1 MKTLPEVYVV
11 KEPFSQGVWGTLNA
25 YFLLTK
31 PRIIVL
37 LIISTAGGS
46 LAAGSG
52 SMPLGIGIALL
63 VGGYLCAGGA
73 GAMNCYLDRELDLLM
88 SRTKNR
94 PLPAGLIRP
103 RNALIFSI
111 VISTL
116 SIPVFLMV
124 NVLVALLG
132 AAAWAYYV
140 LFYSVFL
147 KRRTSQNILWGGA
160 AGAVPPLI
168 GWVGVSGTIDL
179 SAISLFLIVF
189 FWTPPHAYALMLV
202 LKEDYTKVN
211 VPMLPVV
218 HGDKETKRQILIY
231 SVVLLAITIFPVVVG
246 LFGPLYLA
254 TSVVTG
260 VILVGLAVV
269 LYRSISSIWA
279 IRVFRYS
286 TFYLALLFLGLVID
300 RSIFG

>member
-1 MKTLPEVYVV
+1 MIKD
-11 KEPFSQGVWGTLNA
+11 PFLQSFWGRLNA
-25 YFLLTK
+25 YFRLTK

-52 SMPLGIGIALL
+52 SVPVGTGILLL

-111 VISTL
+111 IISTL

-168 GWVGVSGTIDL
+168 GWVGVSGAIDL

-218 HGDKETKRQILIY
+218 HGDRETKRQILIY

-254 TSVVTG
+254 TALATG
-260 VILVGLAVV
+260 AVLVGLAVV
-269 LYRSISSIWA
+269 LYRSISHIWS

-286 TFYLALLFLGLVID
+286 TFYLALLFIGLVID

>member
-1 MKTLPEVYVV
+1 MIKD
-11 KEPFSQGVWGTLNA
+11 PFLQSFWGRLNA
-25 YFLLTK
+25 YFRLTK

-52 SMPLGIGIALL
+52 SVPVGTGILLL

-111 VISTL
+111 IISTL

-202 LKEDYTKVN
+202 LKEDYSKVN

-218 HGDKETKRQILIY
+218 HGDRETKRQILIY

-254 TSVVTG
+254 TALVTG
-260 VILVGLAVV
+260 AVLVGLAVV
-269 LYRSISSIWA
+269 LYRSISHIWA

-286 TFYLALLFLGLVID
+286 TFYLALLFIGLVID

>member
-1 MKTLPEVYVV
+1 MIKD
-11 KEPFSQGVWGTLNA
+11 PFLQSFWGRLTA
-25 YFLLTK
+25 YFRLPK

-52 SMPLGIGIALL
+52 SVPVGTGILLL

-94 PLPAGLIRP
+94 PLPAGLIKP

-111 VISTL
+111 IISTL

-202 LKEDYTKVN
+202 LKEDYSKVN

-218 HGDKETKRQILIY
+218 HGDRETKRQILIY

-254 TSVVTG
+254 TALVTG
-260 VILVGLAVV
+260 AVLVGLAVV
-269 LYRSISSIWA
+269 LYRSISHIWA

-286 TFYLALLFLGLVID
+286 TFYLALLFIGLVID

>member
-11 KEPFSQGVWGTLNA
+11 KEPFSQGVWSTLNA

-269 LYRSISSIWA
+269 LYRSISPIWA